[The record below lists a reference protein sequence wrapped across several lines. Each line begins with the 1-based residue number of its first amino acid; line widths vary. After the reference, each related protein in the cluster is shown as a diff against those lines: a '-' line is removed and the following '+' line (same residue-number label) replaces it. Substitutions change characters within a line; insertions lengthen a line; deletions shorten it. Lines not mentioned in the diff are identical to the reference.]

1 MPNRQAATSTSRL
14 PGMSSCSEGGW
25 QGILSPLQCVVGV
38 PIRRNENLPRFHFL
52 PPFLLPEFVM
62 MRHALRCTAFVI
74 FCALT
79 NAGLNAAEP
88 SLAPTAEQLEFF
100 EAKIRPV
107 LVKHCYECHSTKLA
121 APRGGLRLDDREA
134 MLKGGDSGPIIVAGD
149 LKKSPLLTAL
159 RYEEVEMPPKGKLPA
174 AVIADFEQWVKM
186 GAPDPRVAASAA
198 KPTNPQPATLNQQS
212 SAHWAFQK
220 LTKTPPPNVK
230 NTQWPHSDID
240 RFVLAK
246 LEAAGL
252 QPVAAADRRT
262 LIRRASFDLIGLPPE
277 PEQVAAFLNDPASD
291 NDAFARVIDELLRS
305 PHYGERWGRY
315 WLDIARYGEDQAHT
329 FKARSYPQGYLYRDW
344 VVKAF
349 NDNLPYDQFLI
360 EQIAGDLVEHVS
372 NELGEKH
379 VGNVIHE
386 RPLHERIPALGL
398 FALGPVYYQDNGE
411 KDKALAD
418 EWDDRVDTLIRGTQA
433 LTISCARCHDHK
445 FDPLTMADYYGLLG
459 IFASTQYQERPAVPQ
474 EVVLAKQ
481 QADAALKEQ
490 QLEVDRYLATQARS
504 VREKLIPE
512 IPQYVVGAWRVMNP
526 LKKKANEKKVVTD
539 VAKQLKLNEDLLRRW
554 VAYLE
559 EKPDSGAVKSER
571 PYLAGWREL
580 RKQQDANADLSDD
593 KAALAA
599 VTAIGETLR
608 QQAESLLPQRTAL
621 LQHFGEEVAFIA
633 EADRTT
639 VAPGII
645 PLGNLFDDAPGSQ
658 LSTALASDVFKATA
672 KEGGLGVARI
682 AQGWGHQ
689 TSIASGISF
698 NSRSLGSDD
707 AKHGDVVNDG
717 WDISGG
723 ISTTGKRT
731 PANLP
736 RTEQGIG
743 MHANA
748 LITFDLDEIRRAGLI
763 PADHPLTFRVDRAG
777 LNDDAF
783 GSGSVHLAVIVSKP
797 HSEKS
802 EFDAILVASL
812 NGQPAKVEKGDDAYY
827 FAGELP
833 PPLRGDGK
841 FIEIEI
847 KLPLDARYLTLVATG
862 AGKAGEE
869 NSISSDHAV
878 FSGARLEYEPTRS
891 SGGSPEPVASIT
903 GEPPVLRDALLYSEL
918 FSDKGVLAIPSK
930 DIASYLTGEPATHLA
945 SLNKTR
951 DERKQAADAIKVLMA
966 HAVSDGQGADMP
978 VYLAGDP
985 RKKGPLAPRSF
996 PAILRNGD
1004 STPFKPTGSGRLEL
1018 ARAIASPDN
1027 PLTARV
1033 FVNRIWAGHFG
1044 AGLVRTP
1051 SNFGTLGERPT
1062 HPELLDWLA
1071 VRFIES
1077 GWSMKSLHR
1086 EIMLSATY
1094 RLSSSPSDISNFKS
1108 QISNPQA
1115 TDADNHLLWRMNR
1128 RRLEVEPWRDSVL
1141 AVVGN
1146 LDRTLGGPSSNL
1158 SNGNN
1163 RRRTL
1168 YGFVSRHQL
1177 DDLLRLFDFPDPNIT
1192 AGQRTV
1198 TTVPL
1203 QQLFVLNSEFMV
1215 AQSRTLAERL
1225 TREAS
1230 TDDLRV
1236 HRAYALLFNRSP
1248 SPNELQL
1255 GLDFLATTK
1264 SDSAKLA
1271 VLEQYALALL
1281 GSNEFVFVD

>member
-1 MPNRQAATSTSRL
+1 M
-14 PGMSSCSEGGW
+14 
-25 QGILSPLQCVVGV
+25 
-38 PIRRNENLPRFHFL
+38 
-52 PPFLLPEFVM
+52 
-62 MRHALRCTAFVI
+62 
-74 FCALT
+74 
-79 NAGLNAAEP
+79 
-88 SLAPTAEQLEFF
+88 
-100 EAKIRPV
+100 
-107 LVKHCYECHSTKLA
+107 
-121 APRGGLRLDDREA
+121 
-134 MLKGGDSGPIIVAGD
+134 
-149 LKKSPLLTAL
+149 
-159 RYEEVEMPPKGKLPA
+159 
-174 AVIADFEQWVKM
+174 
-186 GAPDPRVAASAA
+186 
-198 KPTNPQPATLNQQS
+198 
-212 SAHWAFQK
+212 
-220 LTKTPPPNVK
+220 
-230 NTQWPHSDID
+230 
-240 RFVLAK
+240 
-246 LEAAGL
+246 
-252 QPVAAADRRT
+252 
-262 LIRRASFDLIGLPPE
+262 
-277 PEQVAAFLNDPASD
+277 
-291 NDAFARVIDELLRS
+291 
-305 PHYGERWGRY
+305 
-315 WLDIARYGEDQAHT
+315 
-329 FKARSYPQGYLYRDW
+329 
-344 VVKAF
+344 
-349 NDNLPYDQFLI
+349 I
-360 EQIAGDLVEHVS
+360 EQIAGDLV
-372 NELGEKH
+372 N
-379 VGNVIHE
+379 HE
-386 RPLHERIPALGL
+386 RSLHERIPALGL

-481 QADAALKEQ
+481 HAEAALKEQ
-490 QLEVDRYLATQARS
+490 QFQVDRFLATQARS

-559 EKPDSGAVKSER
+559 EKPESGAVKSER
-571 PYLAGWREL
+571 PYLDGWREL
-580 RKQQDANADLSDD
+580 RRLQDANADLSDD

-608 QQAESLLPQRTAL
+608 QQAESLLPHRSAL
-621 LQHFGEEVAFIA
+621 LQQFSEEVAFIA
-633 EADRTT
+633 ESDRAI
-639 VAPGII
+639 VVPGVI
-645 PLGNLFDDAPGSQ
+645 PLGNLFDDASGSQ
-658 LSTALASDVFKATA
+658 LSTALASDIFKATA
-672 KEGGLGVARI
+672 KEGTLGVARV

-689 TSIASGISF
+689 TSIADGISF
-698 NSRSLGSDD
+698 NFRSLGSDD
-707 AKHGDVVNDG
+707 AKNGDVVNDG

-723 ISTTGKRT
+723 ISTTGKRA

-748 LITFDLDEIRRAGLI
+748 LITFDLEEIRRAGLI
-763 PADHPLTFRVDRAG
+763 PADRTLTFRVDRAG

-783 GSGSVHLAVIVSKP
+783 GSGSVHLAVIVSQP
-797 HSEKS
+797 HQKKND
-802 EFDAILVASL
+802 FDAIVFASV
-812 NGQPAKVEKGDDAYY
+812 NGQPAKVEVSDGTYY

-833 PPLRGDGK
+833 KPLRGDGK
-841 FIEIEI
+841 FAEIEI
-847 KLPLDARYLTLVATG
+847 KLPLGARYLTLVATG

-869 NSISSDHAV
+869 NTISSDHAV
-878 FSGARLEYEPTRS
+878 FSGARLEYESTRS
-891 SGGSPEPVASIT
+891 SGVPTESVI
-903 GEPPVLRDALLYSEL
+903 GETPVLRDALLYSEL
-918 FSDKGVLAIPSK
+918 FSDKGVLAIASK
-930 DIASYLTGEPATHLA
+930 DIANYLTGEPATQLA

-951 DERKQAADAIKVLMA
+951 DERKQATGAIKVLMA
-966 HAVSDGQGADMP
+966 HAVADGQGADMP

-1004 STPFKPTGSGRLEL
+1004 STPFKSTGSGRLEL

-1071 VRFIES
+1071 ARFIES

-1094 RLSSSPSDISNFKS
+1094 RLSSSQSQNEISNLKS

-1163 RRRTL
+1163 HRRTL

-1215 AQSRTLAERL
+1215 AQSRAFAARL
-1225 TREAS
+1225 NREAS
-1230 TDDLRV
+1230 TDELRI

-1264 SDSAKLA
+1264 SDSTKLA

-1281 GSNEFVFVD
+1281 GSNEFAFVD

>member
-1 MPNRQAATSTSRL
+1 
-14 PGMSSCSEGGW
+14 
-25 QGILSPLQCVVGV
+25 
-38 PIRRNENLPRFHFL
+38 
-52 PPFLLPEFVM
+52 M
-62 MRHALRCTAFVI
+62 MRHALRCVAFAIV
-74 FCALT
+74 CALMST
-79 NAGLNAAEP
+79 VLNAVEP

-100 EAKIRPV
+100 EAKTRPV
-107 LVKHCYECHSTKLA
+107 FVKHCYECHSTKLA

-134 MLKGGDSGPIIVAGD
+134 VLKGGDSGPIIIAGD
-149 LKKSPLLTAL
+149 LKKSPLLAAL
-159 RYEEVEMPPKGKLPA
+159 RYEEFEMPPKGKLPA
-174 AVIADFEQWVKM
+174 SVIADFEQWVKV
-186 GAPDPRVAASAA
+186 GAPDPRVAASTVT
-198 KPTNPQPATLNQQS
+198 PTNPQPSTLNPAS
-212 SAHWAFQK
+212 SAHWSFQK

-230 NTQWPHSDID
+230 NSQWPHSDID

-291 NDAFARVIDELLRS
+291 RDAFAKVIDELLRS

-329 FKARSYPQGYLYRDW
+329 FKARNYPQGYLYRDW

-349 NDNLPYDQFLI
+349 NDDLPYDQFLI
-360 EQIAGDLVEHVS
+360 DQIAGDLVESASGGRGSRRAANGDDGPATTFQREPHPP
-372 NELGEKH
+372 
-379 VGNVIHE
+379 E

-490 QLEVDRYLATQARS
+490 QLEVDRFLATQARS

-559 EKPDSGAVKSER
+559 EKPESGAVKSER
-571 PYLAGWREL
+571 PYLDGWREL
-580 RKQQDANADLSDD
+580 RKQQDANVDLSDN

-599 VTAIGETLR
+599 VGAIGETLR
-608 QQAESLLPQRTAL
+608 QQAESLLPHRTAL

-633 EADRTT
+633 ESDRAIVVTG
-639 VAPGII
+639 VI
-645 PLGNLFDDAPGSQ
+645 PLGNLFDDAPGAQ
-658 LSTALASDVFKATA
+658 LSTAMASDIFKATA
-672 KEGGLGVARI
+672 KEGGLGIERV

-689 TSIASGISF
+689 TSIAAGISF
-698 NSRSLGSDD
+698 NFRSLGSDD

-748 LITFDLDEIRRAGLI
+748 LITFDLEEIRRAGLI
-763 PADHPLTFRVDRAG
+763 PADRPLTFRVDRAG

-797 HSEKS
+797 HQEKS
-802 EFDAILVASL
+802 EFDAILAASV

-841 FIEIEI
+841 FAEIEI

-891 SGGSPEPVASIT
+891 SGVSPESVT
-903 GEPPVLRDALLYSEL
+903 GETPVLRDALLYSEL
-918 FSDKGVLAIPSK
+918 FSDKGVLAIVSK
-930 DIASYLTGEPATHLA
+930 DVANYLTGEPATQLA
-945 SLNKTR
+945 LLNKTR
-951 DERKQAADAIKVLMA
+951 DERKQATDAIKVLMA

-1004 STPFKPTGSGRLEL
+1004 STPFKSSGSGRLEL

-1094 RLSSSPSDISNFKS
+1094 RLSSSQTEISNFKS
-1108 QISNPQA
+1108 QNSNPQA

-1163 RRRTL
+1163 HRRTL

-1215 AQSRTLAERL
+1215 AQSRALATRL

-1230 TDDLRV
+1230 TDDLRI

-1248 SPNELQL
+1248 SPSELQL
-1255 GLDFLATTK
+1255 GLEFLTANK
-1264 SDSAKLA
+1264 SDGTKLT

-1281 GSNEFVFVD
+1281 GSNEFAFVD

>member
-1 MPNRQAATSTSRL
+1 MPNRPSATSTIL
-14 PGMSSCSEGGW
+14 C
-25 QGILSPLQCVVGV
+25 QGCRVARKEAGKAYC
-38 PIRRNENLPRFHFL
+38 RRFNFL
-52 PPFLLPEFVM
+52 PPFLPPEFVI
-62 MRHALRCTAFVI
+62 MRHVLRCVAFVI
-74 FCALT
+74 FCAVT
-79 NAGLNAAEP
+79 TAVLNAAEA

-134 MLKGGDSGPIIVAGD
+134 VLKGGDSGPIIVAGD
-149 LKKSPLLTAL
+149 LKKSPLLEAL
-159 RYEEVEMPPKGKLPA
+159 KYESLEMPPKGKLPA
-174 AVIADFEQWVKM
+174 VVIADFEQWVKM
-186 GAPDPRVAASAA
+186 GAPDPRVAASTT
-198 KPTNPQPATLNQQS
+198 KTFGPQPATLKQPP
-212 SAHWAFQK
+212 SAHWSFQK
-220 LTKTPPPNVK
+220 LTNPPPPNVK
-230 NTQWPHSDID
+230 NAQWPQSDID

-277 PEQVAAFLNDPASD
+277 PEQVAAFLNDLASD
-291 NDAFARVIDELLRS
+291 SDAFAKVVDELLRS

-329 FKARSYPQGYLYRDW
+329 FKARNYPQGYLYRDW

-349 NDNLPYDQFLI
+349 NDDLPYDQFLI
-360 EQIAGDLVEHVS
+360 EQIAGDLVTHD
-372 NELGEKH
+372 
-379 VGNVIHE
+379 
-386 RPLHERIPALGL
+386 RPVHERIPALGL

-481 QADAALKEQ
+481 QAEAALKEQ
-490 QLEVDRYLATQARS
+490 QLEVDRFLATQARN

-512 IPQYVVGAWRVMNP
+512 IPQYVGGAWRVMNS

-539 VAKQLKLNEDLLRRW
+539 VAKLLKLNEDLLRRW

-559 EKPDSGAVKSER
+559 EKPDSGTVKAER
-571 PYLAGWREL
+571 PYLDGWREL
-580 RKQQDANADLSDD
+580 KKQQDANVDLSDD

-608 QQAESLLPQRTAL
+608 QQAELAAATSASPTA
-621 LQHFGEEVAFIA
+621 GPSE
-633 EADRTT
+633 
-639 VAPGII
+639 
-645 PLGNLFDDAPGSQ
+645 
-658 LSTALASDVFKATA
+658 A
-672 KEGGLGVARI
+672 KEV
-682 AQGWGHQ
+682 
-689 TSIASGISF
+689 
-698 NSRSLGSDD
+698 
-707 AKHGDVVNDG
+707 
-717 WDISGG
+717 
-723 ISTTGKRT
+723 
-731 PANLP
+731 
-736 RTEQGIG
+736 
-743 MHANA
+743 
-748 LITFDLDEIRRAGLI
+748 
-763 PADHPLTFRVDRAG
+763 
-777 LNDDAF
+777 
-783 GSGSVHLAVIVSKP
+783 
-797 HSEKS
+797 
-802 EFDAILVASL
+802 
-812 NGQPAKVEKGDDAYY
+812 
-827 FAGELP
+827 
-833 PPLRGDGK
+833 
-841 FIEIEI
+841 
-847 KLPLDARYLTLVATG
+847 TL
-862 AGKAGEE
+862 
-869 NSISSDHAV
+869 S
-878 FSGARLEYEPTRS
+878 
-891 SGGSPEPVASIT
+891 
-903 GEPPVLRDALLYSEL
+903 SEL
-918 FSDKGVLAIPSK
+918 FSDKGLLAIPAT
-930 DIASYLTGEPATHLA
+930 DVGRYLTGEPATQLA

-951 DERKQAADAIKVLMA
+951 DERKQATDTIKILMA
-966 HAVSDGQGADMP
+966 HAVADGQGADMP

-1004 STPFKPTGSGRLEL
+1004 STPFQSTGSGRLEL

-1071 VRFIES
+1071 ARFIES
-1077 GWSMKSLHR
+1077 NWSMKSLHR

-1094 RLSSSPSDISNFKS
+1094 RLSSSPSAT
-1108 QISNPQA
+1108 SNPQA

-1128 RRLEVEPWRDSVL
+1128 RRLEVEPWRDSLL

-1163 RRRTL
+1163 QRRTL

-1215 AQSRTLAERL
+1215 AQSRAFAARL
-1225 TREAS
+1225 NREAS

-1264 SDSAKLA
+1264 SESAKLA
-1271 VLEQYALALL
+1271 ILEQYALALL
-1281 GSNEFVFVD
+1281 GSNEFAFVD

>member
-1 MPNRQAATSTSRL
+1 M
-14 PGMSSCSEGGW
+14 
-25 QGILSPLQCVVGV
+25 
-38 PIRRNENLPRFHFL
+38 
-52 PPFLLPEFVM
+52 
-62 MRHALRCTAFVI
+62 
-74 FCALT
+74 
-79 NAGLNAAEP
+79 
-88 SLAPTAEQLEFF
+88 LA
-100 EAKIRPV
+100 R
-107 LVKHCYECHSTKLA
+107 
-121 APRGGLRLDDREA
+121 
-134 MLKGGDSGPIIVAGD
+134 
-149 LKKSPLLTAL
+149 
-159 RYEEVEMPPKGKLPA
+159 
-174 AVIADFEQWVKM
+174 
-186 GAPDPRVAASAA
+186 
-198 KPTNPQPATLNQQS
+198 
-212 SAHWAFQK
+212 
-220 LTKTPPPNVK
+220 
-230 NTQWPHSDID
+230 
-240 RFVLAK
+240 
-246 LEAAGL
+246 
-252 QPVAAADRRT
+252 
-262 LIRRASFDLIGLPPE
+262 
-277 PEQVAAFLNDPASD
+277 
-291 NDAFARVIDELLRS
+291 
-305 PHYGERWGRY
+305 
-315 WLDIARYGEDQAHT
+315 
-329 FKARSYPQGYLYRDW
+329 
-344 VVKAF
+344 
-349 NDNLPYDQFLI
+349 
-360 EQIAGDLVEHVS
+360 
-372 NELGEKH
+372 
-379 VGNVIHE
+379 
-386 RPLHERIPALGL
+386 
-398 FALGPVYYQDNGE
+398 
-411 KDKALAD
+411 
-418 EWDDRVDTLIRGTQA
+418 
-433 LTISCARCHDHK
+433 
-445 FDPLTMADYYGLLG
+445 
-459 IFASTQYQERPAVPQ
+459 
-474 EVVLAKQ
+474 Q

-526 LKKKANEKKVVTD
+526 LKKKANENKVITD
-539 VAKQLKLNEDLLRRW
+539 VAKQMKLNEDLLRRW

-559 EKPDSGAVKSER
+559 EKPESGAVKSER
-571 PYLAGWREL
+571 PYLDGWREL
-580 RKQQDANADLSDD
+580 KKQQDANVDLTDD
-593 KAALAA
+593 KAALAT
-599 VTAIGETLR
+599 VTAVGDTLR
-608 QQAESLLPQRTAL
+608 QQAESVLPQRAAL

-633 EADRTT
+633 ETDRAT

-645 PLGNLFDDAPGSQ
+645 PLGNLFDDASGSL
-658 LSTALASDVFKATA
+658 LSTALVSDVFKATA
-672 KEGGLGVARI
+672 KEGNLGIARV

-689 TSIASGISF
+689 TSIAAGISF
-698 NSRSLGSDD
+698 NFRSLGSDD

-717 WDISGG
+717 WDVSGG
-723 ISTTGKRT
+723 ISTTGKRAR
-731 PANLP
+731 ANLP

-743 MHANA
+743 IHANA
-748 LITFDLDEIRRAGLI
+748 LITFDLEEIRRAGLI
-763 PADHPLTFRVDRAG
+763 PADRPLTFRVDRAG

-783 GSGSVHLAVIVSKP
+783 GSGSVHLAVIVSKTP
-797 HSEKS
+797 SEKS
-802 EFDAILVASL
+802 EFDAILIASV
-812 NGQPAKVEKGDDAYY
+812 NGQPAKVEENDSTYY
-827 FAGELP
+827 FTGELS

-841 FIEIEI
+841 FAEFEI

-891 SGGSPEPVASIT
+891 SGVPPESVAANLPAA
-903 GEPPVLRDALLYSEL
+903 GETPVLRDALLYSEL

-930 DIASYLTGEPATHLA
+930 DISSYLTGEPATQLA

-1004 STPFKPTGSGRLEL
+1004 STPFKSSGSGRLEL

-1071 VRFIES
+1071 ARFIES
-1077 GWSMKSLHR
+1077 GWSMKALHR

-1094 RLSSSPSDISNFKS
+1094 RLRSSSSESSKT
-1108 QISNPQA
+1108 QA
-1115 TDADNHLLWRMNR
+1115 TDPDNHLLWRMNR

-1146 LDRTLGGPSSNL
+1146 LDRAMGGPSSNL

-1215 AQSRTLAERL
+1215 AQSRAFAARL
-1225 TREAS
+1225 TSEAS

-1236 HRAYALLFNRSP
+1236 HRAYELLFNRSP
-1248 SPNELQL
+1248 SPSELEL
-1255 GLDFLATTK
+1255 GLEFLTASK
-1264 SDSAKLA
+1264 SDGTKLT

-1281 GSNEFVFVD
+1281 GSNEFAFVD

>member
-1 MPNRQAATSTSRL
+1 
-14 PGMSSCSEGGW
+14 
-25 QGILSPLQCVVGV
+25 
-38 PIRRNENLPRFHFL
+38 
-52 PPFLLPEFVM
+52 M
-62 MRHALRCTAFVI
+62 MRPAFRCTAFVI
-74 FCALT
+74 FCALM

-88 SLAPTAEQLEFF
+88 SLASTAEQLEFF

-107 LVKHCYECHSTKLA
+107 LVKHCYECHSSKLA

-134 MLKGGDSGPIIVAGD
+134 VLKGGDSGPVLVAGD
-149 LKKSPLLTAL
+149 LKKSSLLAAL
-159 RYEEVEMPPKGKLPA
+159 RYEEMEMPPKGKLPA
-174 AVIADFEQWVKM
+174 SVIADFEQWVKT
-186 GAPDPRVAASAA
+186 GAPDPRVSASTT
-198 KPTNPQPATLNQQS
+198 KPFGSQPATLNSQS

-220 LTKTPPPNVK
+220 LTRAPPPNVK
-230 NTQWPHSDID
+230 NPQWLHSDID

-246 LEAAGL
+246 LDEVGL

-277 PEQVAAFLNDPASD
+277 PEQVAAFLNDSASD
-291 NDAFARVIDELLRS
+291 NDAFAKVVEELLRS
-305 PHYGERWGRY
+305 AHYGERWGRY
-315 WLDIARYGEDQAHT
+315 WLDIARYGEDQTHT
-329 FKARSYPQGYLYRDW
+329 FKARNYPQGYLYRDW

-349 NDNLPYDQFLI
+349 NDDLPYDQFLI
-360 EQIAGDLVEHVS
+360 EQIAGDLVNHA
-372 NELGEKH
+372 
-379 VGNVIHE
+379 

-481 QADAALKEQ
+481 QAESTLKGQ
-490 QLEVDRYLATQARS
+490 QLEVDRFLATQARS
-504 VREKLIPE
+504 VREKLTPE
-512 IPQYVVGAWRVMNP
+512 IPQYVVGAWRVLNP
-526 LKKKANEKKVVTD
+526 LKKKANEKTVVTD

-559 EKPDSGAVKSER
+559 EKPDSGAVNSDR
-571 PYLAGWREL
+571 PYLDGWREL
-580 RKQQDANADLSDD
+580 RKQQDPNVDLSDD
-593 KAALAA
+593 KASLAA

-608 QQAESLLPQRTAL
+608 QQAESLLPQRAGL
-621 LQHFGEEVAFIA
+621 LQHFGEDVAFIA
-633 EADRTT
+633 ESDRAA

-645 PLGNLFDDAPGSQ
+645 PLGNLFDDASGSQ
-658 LSTALASDVFKATA
+658 LSTALASDIFKATA
-672 KEGGLGVARI
+672 KEGGLGVARVT
-682 AQGWGHQ
+682 QGWGHQ

-698 NSRSLGSDD
+698 NFQSLGSDD
-707 AKHGDVVNDG
+707 AKHGSVVNDG

-723 ISTTGKRT
+723 ISTTGKRA
-731 PANLP
+731 PENLP
-736 RTEQGIG
+736 RTDQGIG

-763 PADHPLTFRVDRAG
+763 PADRPLTLRVDRAG

-797 HSEKS
+797 HEKKS
-802 EFDAILVASL
+802 EFNAILVASV
-812 NGQPAKVEKGDDAYY
+812 NGQSAKVEENDGTYY

-833 PPLRGDGK
+833 PPLRGNGK
-841 FIEIEI
+841 FAEIEL

-862 AGKAGEE
+862 AGQAGEE
-869 NSISSDHAV
+869 NTISSDHAV
-878 FSGARLEYEPTRS
+878 FSGARLEYESPRS
-891 SGGSPEPVASIT
+891 SGVSPESDTVTTAVT
-903 GEPPVLRDALLYSEL
+903 GVTPVLRDALLYSEL
-918 FSDKGVLAIPSK
+918 FSDKGVLAIASK
-930 DIASYLTGEPATHLA
+930 DIANYLTDEPAKQLA
-945 SLNKTR
+945 LLNKTR
-951 DERKQAADAIKVLMA
+951 DERKQAFDAIKVLMA
-966 HAVSDGQGADMP
+966 HAVADGQGADMP

-985 RKKGPLAPRSF
+985 RKKGPLAPRAF

-1004 STPFKPTGSGRLEL
+1004 SAPFQSTGSGRLEL
-1018 ARAIASPDN
+1018 ARAIASSDN

-1071 VRFIES
+1071 RRFIES
-1077 GWSMKSLHR
+1077 GWSIKSLHR

-1094 RLSSSPSDISNFKS
+1094 RLSSSASAT
-1108 QISNPQA
+1108 SNPQA

-1141 AVVGN
+1141 TVVGK

-1158 SNGNN
+1158 SDGNN
-1163 RRRTL
+1163 QRRTL

-1192 AGQRTV
+1192 ASQRTV

-1215 AQSRTLAERL
+1215 AQSRALATRL

-1230 TDDLRV
+1230 TDDRRV
-1236 HRAYALLFNRSP
+1236 HRAYDLLFNRSP

-1264 SDSAKLA
+1264 SDSAKLT

-1281 GSNEFVFVD
+1281 GSNEFAFVD

>member
-1 MPNRQAATSTSRL
+1 
-14 PGMSSCSEGGW
+14 
-25 QGILSPLQCVVGV
+25 
-38 PIRRNENLPRFHFL
+38 
-52 PPFLLPEFVM
+52 M
-62 MRHALRCTAFVI
+62 MRHALRCLAFVI
-74 FCALT
+74 FCAMT
-79 NAGLNAAEP
+79 SAVLNAAEP
-88 SLAPTAEQLEFF
+88 NLAPTAEQLEFF

-107 LVKHCYECHSTKLA
+107 LVKHCYECHSAKLA

-134 MLKGGDSGPIIVAGD
+134 LLKGGDSGPVIVAGD

-159 RYEEVEMPPKGKLPA
+159 RYEDVEMPPKGKLPA

-186 GAPDPRVAASAA
+186 GAPDPRVATAVATAS
-198 KPTNPQPATLNQQS
+198 NPQPSTLNSQP

-220 LTKTPPPNVK
+220 LTRIPPPNVK
-230 NTQWPHSDID
+230 NAQWPHNDID

-291 NDAFARVIDELLRS
+291 SDAFAKVVDDLLRS

-329 FKARSYPQGYLYRDW
+329 FKARNYPQGYLYRDW
-344 VVKAF
+344 VVKAV
-349 NDNLPYDQFLI
+349 NDDLPYDQFLI
-360 EQIAGDLVEHVS
+360 EQIAGDLVNHD
-372 NELGEKH
+372 
-379 VGNVIHE
+379 
-386 RPLHERIPALGL
+386 RPLHERIPGLGL

-433 LTISCARCHDHK
+433 MTISCARCHDHK
-445 FDPLTMADYYGLLG
+445 FDPLTMTDYYGLLG

-474 EVVLAKQ
+474 EVVLARQ

-512 IPQYVVGAWRVMNP
+512 IPQYVAGAWRVMNP

-539 VAKQLKLNEDLLRRW
+539 VAKQMKLNEDLLRRW

-559 EKPDSGAVKSER
+559 EKPESGAVKSER
-571 PYLAGWREL
+571 PYLDGWREL
-580 RKQQDANADLSDD
+580 KKQQDANVDLSND

-599 VTAIGETLR
+599 VTAVGETLR
-608 QQAESLLPQRTAL
+608 QQAESLLPQRAGL
-621 LQHFGEEVAFIA
+621 LQHFGEDVAFVA
-633 EADRTT
+633 ETNRATI
-639 VAPGII
+639 APGVI
-645 PLGNLFDDAPGSQ
+645 PLGNLFDDAAGTS

-672 KEGGLGVARI
+672 KEGNLGIARV

-689 TSIASGISF
+689 TSIAAGISF
-698 NSRSLGSDD
+698 NFRSLGSDD

-717 WDISGG
+717 WDVSGG

-731 PANLP
+731 RANLP

-748 LITFDLDEIRRAGLI
+748 LITFDLEEIRRAGLI
-763 PADHPLTFRVDRAG
+763 PADRPMTFRVDRAG
-777 LNDDAF
+777 LDDDAF
-783 GSGSVHLAVIVSKP
+783 GSGSVHLAVIVSKT

-802 EFDAILVASL
+802 EFDAILFASV
-812 NGQPAKVEKGDDAYY
+812 NGQAAKVEENDGTYY
-827 FAGELP
+827 FAGEP
-833 PPLRGDGK
+833 PSPLRGDGK
-841 FIEIEI
+841 FAEIEL

-862 AGKAGEE
+862 AGKPGDE

-930 DIASYLTGEPATHLA
+930 DIANYLTGEPATQLA

-1004 STPFKPTGSGRLEL
+1004 STPFKSSGSGRLEL
-1018 ARAIASPDN
+1018 ARAIASSDN

-1071 VRFIES
+1071 ARFIES

-1094 RLSSSPSDISNFKS
+1094 RLSSSSTDFSK
-1108 QISNPQA
+1108 PQA
-1115 TDADNHLLWRMNR
+1115 TDPDNHLLWRMNR

-1215 AQSRTLAERL
+1215 SQSRAFAARL

-1248 SPNELQL
+1248 SPSELEL
-1255 GLDFLATTK
+1255 GLDFLTANK
-1264 SDSAKLA
+1264 SDGTKFT

-1281 GSNEFVFVD
+1281 GSNEFAFVD

>member
-1 MPNRQAATSTSRL
+1 
-14 PGMSSCSEGGW
+14 
-25 QGILSPLQCVVGV
+25 
-38 PIRRNENLPRFHFL
+38 
-52 PPFLLPEFVM
+52 M
-62 MRHALRCTAFVI
+62 MRHALRCVAFVI
-74 FCALT
+74 FCALANT
-79 NAGLNAAEP
+79 GLNAAEP

-134 MLKGGDSGPIIVAGD
+134 VLKGGDSGPAIVAGD
-149 LKKSPLLTAL
+149 LKKSSLLEAL
-159 RYEEVEMPPKGKLPA
+159 RYEAIEMPPKGKLPA

-186 GAPDPRVAASAA
+186 GAPDPRVATTTA
-198 KPTNPQPATLNQQS
+198 KPINSQPATINQPP
-212 SAHWAFQK
+212 SAHWSFQK

-230 NTQWPHSDID
+230 NAQWPHSGID

-246 LEAAGL
+246 LEEAGL

-277 PEQVAAFLNDPASD
+277 PEQVAAFLNDLASD
-291 NDAFARVIDELLRS
+291 SDAFAKVVDELLRS

-329 FKARSYPQGYLYRDW
+329 FKARNYPQGYLYRDW

-349 NDNLPYDQFLI
+349 NDDLPYDQFLI
-360 EQIAGDLVEHVS
+360 EQIAGDLVTHD
-372 NELGEKH
+372 
-379 VGNVIHE
+379 
-386 RPLHERIPALGL
+386 RPVHERIPALGL

-459 IFASTQYQERPAVPQ
+459 IFASTKYQERPAVPQ

-481 QADAALKEQ
+481 QAEAAVKKQ
-490 QLEVDRYLATQARS
+490 QLEVDRFLATQARS

-559 EKPDSGAVKSER
+559 EKPESGAVKSER
-571 PYLAGWREL
+571 LYLDGWREL
-580 RKQQDANADLSDD
+580 RKQQDANVDLSDD
-593 KAALAA
+593 KAAIAA
-599 VTAIGETLR
+599 VTSVGETLR
-608 QQAESLLPQRTAL
+608 QQAESLLPHRTGL
-621 LQHFGEEVAFIA
+621 LQHFGEDVAFIA
-633 EADRTT
+633 ESDRAA
-639 VAPGII
+639 VVPGVI
-645 PLGNLFDDAPGSQ
+645 PLGNLFDDASGSQ
-658 LSTALASDVFKATA
+658 LLTALASDVFKATA
-672 KEGGLGVARI
+672 KAGGLGVERV

-689 TSIASGISF
+689 TSIVDGISF
-698 NSRSLGSDD
+698 NFRSLGSDD

-723 ISTTGKRT
+723 ISTTGKRV

-748 LITFDLDEIRRAGLI
+748 LITFDLEEIRRAGLI
-763 PADHPLTFRVDRAG
+763 PTDRPLTFRVDRAG

-783 GSGSVHLAVIVSKP
+783 GSGSVNLAVIVSKP
-797 HSEKS
+797 HQKKS
-802 EFDAILVASL
+802 DFDAILVASV
-812 NGQPAKVEKGDDAYY
+812 NGQPAKVEENDGTYY

-833 PPLRGDGK
+833 KPLRGDGK
-841 FIEIEI
+841 FAEIEI

-862 AGKAGEE
+862 AGQANEE
-869 NSISSDHAV
+869 NAISSDHAV
-878 FSGARLEYEPTRS
+878 FSGARLEYEPGS
-891 SGGSPEPVASIT
+891 SDVSPESVASVT
-903 GEPPVLRDALLYSEL
+903 GETSALRDALLYSEL
-918 FSDKGVLAIPSK
+918 FSDKGVLAIASK
-930 DIASYLTGEPATHLA
+930 DIANYLAGEPAKQLA

-951 DERKQAADAIKVLMA
+951 DERKQSAAAIKVLMA
-966 HAVSDGQGADMP
+966 HAVADGQGADMP

-1004 STPFKPTGSGRLEL
+1004 SAPFKSAGSGRLEL

-1071 VRFIES
+1071 VRFIQS

-1094 RLSSSPSDISNFKS
+1094 RLSSSPSQISNLKS

-1115 TDADNHLLWRMNR
+1115 TDADNYLLWRMNR

-1163 RRRTL
+1163 QRRTL

-1215 AQSRTLAERL
+1215 AQSRAFAARL

-1230 TDDLRV
+1230 TDDLRI

-1264 SDSAKLA
+1264 SESAKLA

-1281 GSNEFVFVD
+1281 GSNEFAFVD

>member
-1 MPNRQAATSTSRL
+1 
-14 PGMSSCSEGGW
+14 
-25 QGILSPLQCVVGV
+25 
-38 PIRRNENLPRFHFL
+38 
-52 PPFLLPEFVM
+52 M

-74 FCALT
+74 SCALT

-88 SLAPTAEQLEFF
+88 NAAPTAEQLEFF

-107 LVKHCYECHSTKLA
+107 LVKHCYECHSSKLA
-121 APRGGLRLDDREA
+121 APRGGLRLDDRDGV
-134 MLKGGDSGPIIVAGD
+134 LKGGDSGPIIVAGD
-149 LKKSPLLTAL
+149 LKKSSLLAAL
-159 RYEEVEMPPKGKLPA
+159 RYEEAEMPPKGKLPA
-174 AVIADFEQWVKM
+174 AVIADFERWVTM
-186 GAPDPRVAASAA
+186 GAPDPRVAAIA
-198 KPTNPQPATLNQQS
+198 PNPQPSTLNHQP
-212 SAHWAFQK
+212 SAHWSFQK
-220 LTKTPPPNVK
+220 LTKASPPNVK
-230 NTQWPHSDID
+230 NAQWPRNDID

-246 LEAAGL
+246 LEEAGA

-291 NDAFARVIDELLRS
+291 SDAFAKVVDELLRS

-329 FKARSYPQGYLYRDW
+329 FKARNYPQGYLYRDW

-349 NDNLPYDQFLI
+349 NDDLPYDQFLI
-360 EQIAGDLVEHVS
+360 EQIAGDLVNHD
-372 NELGEKH
+372 
-379 VGNVIHE
+379 

-418 EWDDRVDTLIRGTQA
+418 EWDDRVDTLVRGTQA

-459 IFASTQYQERPAVPQ
+459 IFASTQYQERPAVSQ
-474 EVVLAKQ
+474 DVVLAKQ
-481 QADAALKEQ
+481 QADAAFKQQ
-490 QLEVDRYLATQARS
+490 QLEVDRYLATQARN

-539 VAKQLKLNEDLLRRW
+539 VAKQLKLNEDLLLRW

-559 EKPDSGAVKSER
+559 EKPASGAVKSER
-571 PYLAGWREL
+571 PYLAGWRQL
-580 RKQQDANADLSDD
+580 KKQQDANVDLSDD
-593 KAALAA
+593 KAALAEATA
-599 VTAIGETLR
+599 VGETLR
-608 QQAESLLPQRTAL
+608 QQAESLLPHRAAL
-621 LQHFGEEVAFIA
+621 LQHFGEEVAFLL
-633 EADRTT
+633 ESDRATI
-639 VAPGII
+639 APGVI
-645 PLGNLFDDAPGSQ
+645 PLGNLFDDVSGSQ
-658 LSTALASDVFKATA
+658 LSTALASDVFKSTA
-672 KEGGLGVARI
+672 KEGGLGIARV

-689 TSIASGISF
+689 TSIATGISF
-698 NSRSLGSDD
+698 NFKSLGSDD
-707 AKHGDVVNDG
+707 AKHGDIVNDG
-717 WDISGG
+717 WDVSGG

-731 PANLP
+731 AANLP

-748 LITFDLDEIRRAGLI
+748 LITFDLDAIRRAGLI
-763 PADHPLTFRVDRAG
+763 PVDRPLTFRVDRAG

-783 GSGSVHLAVIVSKP
+783 GSGSVHLAIIASRP
-797 HSEKS
+797 QPENA
-802 EFDAILVASL
+802 ELDAILVASV
-812 NGQPAKVEKGDDAYY
+812 NGQAAKVEKGDDAYY

-841 FIEIEI
+841 FVEITI
-847 KLPLDARYLTLVATG
+847 QLPAEARYLTLVATG

-878 FSGARLEYEPTRS
+878 FSGARLEYEPVGS
-891 SGGSPEPVASIT
+891 SGGSPDSPAAIT
-903 GEPPVLRDALLYSEL
+903 GEPPALQDALLYSEL
-918 FSDKGVLAIPSK
+918 FSDKGVLAIASK
-930 DIASYLTGEPATHLA
+930 DIANYLTDEPAKQLA
-945 SLNKTR
+945 SLNKTL
-951 DERKQAADAIKVLMA
+951 DEYKQASDAIKVLMA

-1004 STPFKPTGSGRLEL
+1004 STPFKSSGSGRLEL

-1044 AGLVRTP
+1044 VGLVRTP

-1071 VRFIES
+1071 ARFISS
-1077 GWSMKSLHR
+1077 GWSVKSLHR

-1094 RLSSSPSDISNFKS
+1094 RLSSSPPPSEISNA
-1108 QISNPQA
+1108 QA

-1203 QQLFVLNSEFMV
+1203 QQLFVLNSDFMI
-1215 AQSRTLAERL
+1215 AQARAFAARL
-1225 TREAS
+1225 TREVS

-1236 HRAYALLFNRSP
+1236 HRAHALLFNRSP
-1248 SPNELQL
+1248 SPQELQL

-1264 SDSAKLA
+1264 SESAKLT
-1271 VLEQYALALL
+1271 VLEQYSLALL
-1281 GSNEFVFVD
+1281 GSNEFAFVD